1 MFYLDSNLISSLKFL
16 PSENIGRII
25 KSAICEEFTENL
37 NEVEKALSLNIKQF
51 NEGKKENYK
60 QAALKRWN
68 KIKEQKQQTQK
79 GDLTKRELQKKYNNK
94 GFNYDPYSQ
103 SNYNNIPQKHFDSLL
118 NQRILESE
126 TVI

>member
-1 MFYLDSNLISSLKFL
+1 MFYLDSNLKFNFKLL
-16 PSENIGRII
+16 PVESVGRII

-37 NEVEKALSLNIKQF
+37 NEVEKALYLEIKQF
-51 NEGKKENYK
+51 NEGKKENRK

-68 KIKEQKQQTQK
+68 KIKQEKTQK
-79 GDLTKRELQKKYNNK
+79 GDLPKRELQKKYNNK